1 MVVAPMIA
9 PLIGGALDTAF
20 GWHAIVLFLGLFSAV
35 ILAWTAIG
43 LRETHATPS
52 GEGFARFLSDAAMLL
67 GDRGFN
73 GYMLVAAF
81 NSAMFFA
88 FIGGAPHVVVTIMR
102 RSSAEYGIWFAVV
115 SVAYMAGNFA
125 AGRWSAQ
132 YGVDAMVRRGVVIT
146 SAGAAIGMALILLQP
161 SGGPIII
168 MTPQFI
174 IAFASGFMLPN
185 AIAGAVSVR
194 PQAAGTAAGITGF
207 MQMGLGA
214 LVAQLVGH
222 LIAGATTAL
231 PLELIVL
238 VLAACAMAAL
248 VMIRK

>member
-1 MVVAPMIA
+1 
-9 PLIGGALDTAF
+9 
-20 GWHAIVLFLGLFSAV
+20 
-35 ILAWTAIG
+35 
-43 LRETHATPS
+43 
-52 GEGFARFLSDAAMLL
+52 
-67 GDRGFN
+67 
-73 GYMLVAAF
+73 
-81 NSAMFFA
+81 
-88 FIGGAPHVVVTIMR
+88 
-102 RSSAEYGIWFAVV
+102 
-115 SVAYMAGNFA
+115 
-125 AGRWSAQ
+125 
-132 YGVDAMVRRGVVIT
+132 
-146 SAGAAIGMALILLQP
+146 MALILLQP